1 MGCTGE
7 RTYEEAVQYE
17 MRRYLNNFN
26 LVAAKRNEI
35 TKFINQDLKKKSKA
49 LDNYRY
55 IYREEDVKQ
64 TVEDYKILIWE
75 RFYVGN
81 RPQSEIM
88 IEQYNESQK
97 KKTKKEK
104 KEKKEEKDS
113 DSDNEKDNEID
124 NNKKDDDKEND
135 AKINNK

>member
-64 TVEDYKILIWE
+64 TVEDYKILIWDNF
-75 RFYVGN
+75 RVGI
-81 RPQSEIM
+81 RPLNEVI
-88 IEQYNESQK
+88 IEQNNQK
-97 KKTKKEK
+97 
-104 KEKKEEKDS
+104 
-113 DSDNEKDNEID
+113 NF
-124 NNKKDDDKEND
+124 
-135 AKINNK
+135 